1 MRLEKKNKRSCLGLL
16 AFLAILAGVI
26 TWMSLGGVSSETTAD
41 DPAGAV
47 DAVPPPAS
55 PASPEAAPS
64 PVPARKP
71 G

>member
-1 MRLEKKNKRSCLGLL
+1 MRLEEKNRRSCLGLL
-16 AFLAILAGVI
+16 VLLAILAGVI

-47 DAVPPPAS
+47 DAVPPPAA
-55 PASPEAAPS
+55 PTPPGAGPS